1 MKTLIKLPVKIV
13 LLPVVLAISVISLL
27 AKIATNLSA
36 YVVSPVI
43 FLCAIFSIYC
53 AFEDGF
59 LGFLI
64 AISASVLGFLAL
76 LAAFITIE
84 VVEGINAS
92 LIAILRS

>member
-1 MKTLIKLPVKIV
+1 MKTLIKLSVKII

-43 FLCAIFSIYC
+43 FLCGIFSIYC
-53 AFEDGF
+53 AFEYGF

-64 AISASVLGFLAL
+64 AISVSVLGFLAL
-76 LAAFITIE
+76 LAAFIMIE
-84 VVEGINAS
+84 VVEDINAR
-92 LIAILRS
+92 LIGILRS